1 MHIQK
6 ILYLSTITASLVL
19 ITGCTTVQTATNTNE
34 VSNTN
39 TANTNVVVDTNENT
53 NTIVVNENTNT
64 DQVSEVDTSDWLT
77 YTNEEYG
84 FSFMYPEEWGN
95 VEEEPGLT
103 EGNVSLLFSNREA
116 LVSQSLVSPIISVTS
131 NEKGA
136 DGDNLPPFDY
146 AAIDF
151 TKSDLELSK
160 NLKRDGAIS
169 DTVTTVE
176 VGSKKA
182 VLIEEIREGLTGKE
196 IDTAYIIVPS
206 FSEAEVNL
214 FITINGSFN
223 QELQHFVN
231 TISF

>member
-1 MHIQK
+1 MKTTK
-6 ILYLSTITASLVL
+6 ILSLSTITASLVF

-39 TANTNVVVDTNENT
+39 TNTVNTNATVANENT
-53 NTIVVNENTNT
+53 NTE
-64 DQVSEVDTSDWLT
+64 QGSEVDTSDWLT

-84 FSFMYPEEWGN
+84 FSFKYPEEWGN

-131 NEKGA
+131 NEKGV

-160 NLKRDGAIS
+160 NLKRNGAIS
-169 DTVTTVE
+169 DTVTAVE

-214 FITINGSFN
+214 FITINGNFN